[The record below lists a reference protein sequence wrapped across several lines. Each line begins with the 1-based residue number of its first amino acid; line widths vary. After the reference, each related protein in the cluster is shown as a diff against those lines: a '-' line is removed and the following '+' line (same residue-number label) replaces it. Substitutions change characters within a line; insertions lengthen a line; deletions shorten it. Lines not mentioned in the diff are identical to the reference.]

1 MNETLEKQAV
11 PAEGGQETTPSRG
24 ELLDGYRSRLAEIK
38 IWVDLGHGTADDQ
51 RLIEELEGKIRNL
64 EGQK

>member
-1 MNETLEKQAV
+1 MNETLEKPAV
-11 PAEGGQETTPSRG
+11 PAEGGQEAVPTRE
-24 ELLDGYRSRLAEIK
+24 ELLEGYRSRIAEIK
-38 IWVDLGHGTADDQ
+38 TWVDLGHGTADDQ